1 MIPGGGLEDDES
13 ENECCIREVAEE
25 TGMLIKFQIA
35 YWKSMSTI
43 NIGNGLI
50 SIFLGGG
57 EVIGTTEMKLTEREK
72 RLEYGQDGF
81 L

>member
-1 MIPGGGLEDDES
+1 MKTIDIVG

-35 YWKSMSTI
+35 YWKSMSTM

-50 SIFLGGG
+50 NIFFWGGSDWYYRD
-57 EVIGTTEMKLTEREK
+57 EAH
-72 RLEYGQDGF
+72 
-81 L
+81 

>member
-1 MIPGGGLEDDES
+1 MKTIDIVG

-35 YWKSMSTI
+35 YWKSMSTM

-50 SIFLGGG
+50 NIFGG
-57 EVIGTTEMKLTEREK
+57 EVIGTIEMKLTEREK
-72 RLEYGQDGF
+72 RLECSQDGF